1 MGSCCLIVKM
11 ARRARLQGFLVI
23 LLANVAFCQFVTES
37 ESGRKNASY
46 LESSRRAEEF
56 IWSQRD
62 KASDFWP
69 RYEATSAIMGVG
81 IRKANLKSGL
91 LASLAANESEI
102 VLQNMERVHTS
113 FLMELIRSINPK
125 IRKEEN
131 PKNAFEELENMKEQ
145 FILTLVGALKLTCTQ
160 DPRNY
165 FGYNLLDILFQRLLD
180 QFKDIKTQIQT
191 KAPPLSYP
199 SIVLA
204 LCVNDDTR
212 VLLNDE
218 QDRLALLIPL
228 FPHTLENGKFQ
239 PLGIERAA
247 MNVIAATCVIEQMS
261 DLHAEKR
268 ALITAAWENLDY
280 IYSLQEDDGGYR
292 TVHST
297 AMAISAELN
306 RFSSP
311 PRGTERGYLP
321 PMDFYKARD
330 WLVSAQNPD
339 GSFGSSVTL
348 SSLAIAALRNKATKH
363 LKHLNCQNIWK
374 KPTEE
379 FEITISIEDT
389 FYSKQTFYDR
399 IPVKRNDSLH
409 EVLKAYA
416 DANPK
421 SLKLVTEKVLGHVLI
436 ESINDLANHG
446 PLHLKWSVYKI
457 PNDDLLV
464 DYDKIVELR
473 GLNVPVEESFTFKFI
488 YQ

>member
-1 MGSCCLIVKM
+1 M

-46 LESSRRAEEF
+46 LESKFLDCDFGPYLFNSCVLGSRRAEEF

-69 RYEATSAIMGVG
+69 RYEAASAIMGVG

-91 LASLAANESEI
+91 LASLATNETEI

-330 WLVSAQNPD
+330 WLVSAQSKFNEIRQIKWCQK
-339 GSFGSSVTL
+339 FTN
-348 SSLAIAALRNKATKH
+348 SL
-363 LKHLNCQNIWK
+363 
-374 KPTEE
+374 
-379 FEITISIEDT
+379 
-389 FYSKQTFYDR
+389 
-399 IPVKRNDSLH
+399 
-409 EVLKAYA
+409 
-416 DANPK
+416 
-421 SLKLVTEKVLGHVLI
+421 
-436 ESINDLANHG
+436 
-446 PLHLKWSVYKI
+446 
-457 PNDDLLV
+457 
-464 DYDKIVELR
+464 
-473 GLNVPVEESFTFKFI
+473 FI
-488 YQ
+488 